1 MNILKIKYRD
11 KIEKL
16 SNNEL
21 SELFKKQ
28 PKNFLYTKEWKTLRY
43 GYILG
48 LLDQDLDGFN
58 IFGLIITFIMTH
70 WPALISRNFVRRINT
85 PVIRYYPKNKNK
97 TVKEFFTPLYLES

>member
-28 PKNFLYTKEWKTLRY
+28 PKNFLYTKEWKTLRKLALQKY
-43 GYILG
+43 GSKCMKCKTEKNLNV
-48 LLDQDLDGFN
+48 D
-58 IFGLIITFIMTH
+58 H
-70 WPALISRNFVRRINT
+70 VKPRK
-85 PVIRYYPKNKNK
+85 YYPELSLDINNLQILCSCCNKNK
-97 TVKEFFTPLYLES
+97 GNKFIDYRT